1 VTGEADLRGRKGEFM
16 LKNGKLGV
24 GIVGLGSVAAEHIK
38 GYLANPRCEIV
49 ALVSRERQRAEA
61 TAEKLGLTQCR
72 AYTALDQMLM
82 QDNVDLVSICT
93 PNHLHVEQ
101 GIAVAEAGRH
111 LVMEKPVA
119 LTMDGARSLERAVV
133 QAGIKNIVCFVLRW
147 YPSFVNQLALV
158 KSGAIGQVFFAD
170 CEYLQSHMERY
181 TSQWRWIWKRSM
193 GGSTLLHGGIHAVDA
208 MRQFM
213 AAPALEVTAYARRH
227 TAQYK
232 GDPAGLYEYPATVVG
247 IVRFADGAVAK
258 LTSTFEAA
266 MPFQVNLRL
275 YGSQGTIQNALLWS
289 EVLSP
294 AQNDWA
300 HFPAAAVDDGDSSH
314 QPFAPMVDHMVE
326 CILSDR
332 PASPDISDALKS
344 HEIAYA
350 ADISAEQGHPVRLP
364 L

>member
-1 VTGEADLRGRKGEFM
+1 M
-16 LKNGKLGV
+16 LENGNLGV

-38 GYLANPRCEIV
+38 GYLANRQCEIV
-49 ALVSRERQRAEA
+49 ALVSRDRKRAEA
-61 TAEKLGLTQCR
+61 TAEKFGLTQCR
-72 AYTALDQMLM
+72 AYTALGQMLK
-82 QDNVDLVSICT
+82 QDNLDLVSICT

-101 GIAVAEAGRH
+101 GIAVAEAGKH

-119 LTMDGARSLERAVV
+119 LTMEGARALERAVI
-133 QAGIKNIVCFVLRW
+133 QAGIKSVVCLVLRW
-147 YPSFVNQLALV
+147 YPSFVNQVALV
-158 KSGAIGQVFFAD
+158 KSGAIGRVFFAD

-181 TSQWRWIWKRSM
+181 TSQWRWVWKRSM

-208 MRQFM
+208 MLQFM
-213 AAPALEVTAYARRH
+213 PAPAVEVTAYPHYH
-227 TAQYK
+227 TSQHED
-232 GDPAGLYEYPATVVG
+232 DPAGLYEYPATVVG
-247 IVRFADGAVAK
+247 IARFADGAVAK

-275 YGSQGTIQNALLWS
+275 YGSQGTLQNAHLWS

-294 AQNDWA
+294 AQCDWA
-300 HFPAAAVDDGDSSH
+300 QVPAVAVDGGDSSH

-326 CILSDR
+326 CILADR
-332 PASPDISDALKS
+332 PASPGISEALKS

-350 ADISAEQGHPVRLP
+350 ADISAEEGHPVKLP